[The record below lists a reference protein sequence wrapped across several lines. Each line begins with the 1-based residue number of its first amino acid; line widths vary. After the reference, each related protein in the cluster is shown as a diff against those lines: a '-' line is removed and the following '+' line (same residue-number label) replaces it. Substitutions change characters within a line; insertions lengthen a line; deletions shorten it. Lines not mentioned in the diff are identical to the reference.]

1 MRKTTLVILTCG
13 SALAFATQ
21 AIAQAPCPGG
31 RAFNGDCVDQEFSRG
46 VTEWVTVFT
55 QPKLSYTAPPYLP
68 RDERKYPIPRDHH
81 EISNLFSFPPTN
93 RATERRP

>member
-1 MRKTTLVILTCG
+1 MQKIALVIVICG
-13 SALAFATQ
+13 SVSVLATPAS
-21 AIAQAPCPGG
+21 AQAPCPGG
-31 RAFNGDCVDQEFSRG
+31 RAFNGDCVDPGFSRG

-68 RDERKYPIPRDHH
+68 SDERKYPIPRDHH